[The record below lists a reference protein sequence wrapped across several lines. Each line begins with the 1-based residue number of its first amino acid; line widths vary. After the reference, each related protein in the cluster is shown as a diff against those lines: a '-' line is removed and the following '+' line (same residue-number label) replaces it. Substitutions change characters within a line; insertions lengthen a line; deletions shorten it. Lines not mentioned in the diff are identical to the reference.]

1 MAYFLFWHF
10 SILDGAYV
18 IDPANPTN
26 NLYDAVDC
34 WDEVQKVAEE
44 TMRTPL
50 LRDVSVTAKWKWRTT
65 SSEKDVYDIWT
76 KSDVS
81 FENWGN
87 SI

>member
-1 MAYFLFWHF
+1 MADFKNIAIAQIFFYYRILFMAYFLFWHF

-34 WDEVQKVAEE
+34 WDEVKKVAEE

-50 LRDVSVTAKWKWRTT
+50 LRDVPVTAKWK
-65 SSEKDVYDIWT
+65 
-76 KSDVS
+76 
-81 FENWGN
+81 
-87 SI
+87 